1 MKSSGQSASRI
12 TVFFITNHIFLHLFA
27 GNGFLKVFHR
37 RNFEIGI
44 NGLTLSVLA
53 INQRGIP
60 LWWYPVYSYGMDI
73 ARAPLHTNLRC
84 EIGVVWNKWTLDIK
98 MTFKKHFTRED
109 FPLVDFRSS
118 ADEIF
123 IKVLDYILHYERK
136 NESPF

>member
-1 MKSSGQSASRI
+1 
-12 TVFFITNHIFLHLFA
+12 
-27 GNGFLKVFHR
+27 
-37 RNFEIGI
+37 
-44 NGLTLSVLA
+44 
-53 INQRGIP
+53 
-60 LWWYPVYSYGMDI
+60 MDI

-123 IKVLDYILHYERK
+123 IKVLEYILHYERK

>member
-1 MKSSGQSASRI
+1 MGHLGSQYFLSRI
-12 TVFFITNHIFLHLFA
+12 TFFYTFSQET
-27 GNGFLKVFHR
+27 VFHR

-60 LWWYPVYSYGMDI
+60 LWWYPVYSCGMDI

-109 FPLVDFRSS
+109 
-118 ADEIF
+118 
-123 IKVLDYILHYERK
+123 
-136 NESPF
+136 